1 MVLLILHLFFE
12 PIDMFPRNSKK
23 QGNCIM
29 TKMGGD
35 ALRYIGCM
43 SLLLS
48 IEATFFITNNET
60 REYALQFCVLL

>member
-1 MVLLILHLFFE
+1 
-12 PIDMFPRNSKK
+12 
-23 QGNCIM
+23 M

-60 REYALQFCVLL
+60 REYALQFFVLFSLHIYELIVKYIVLLF